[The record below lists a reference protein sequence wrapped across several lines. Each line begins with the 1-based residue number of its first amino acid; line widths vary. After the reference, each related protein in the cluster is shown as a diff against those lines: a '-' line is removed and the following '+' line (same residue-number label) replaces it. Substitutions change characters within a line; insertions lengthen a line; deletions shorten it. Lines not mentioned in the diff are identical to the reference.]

1 MPRNLPPK
9 VQRPGSFADKK
20 LTGEER
26 HDAEC

>member
-9 VQRPGSFADKK
+9 VQRAGSFADKK

-26 HDAEC
+26 HDAER